1 MTDSSPG
8 LITILRSALDRLE
21 EGAQVAPD
29 DPAVL
34 RFKQRIL
41 RSIAQLELQRQ
52 SLRAPDVI
60 VPEAASN
67 PKLAPPAPSGPD
79 TTTQSIAPDS
89 VIVLVVRRGR
99 QGGNDDSG
107 SGHSS
112 AA

>member
-8 LITILRSALDRLE
+8 LIAILRAALDRLE
-21 EGAQVAPD
+21 EDTQVAPG
-29 DPAVL
+29 DPAVA

-41 RSIAQLELQRQ
+41 RSIAQLEMQRN

-60 VPEAASN
+60 VPGASSGPSAKPTAASAAHE
-67 PKLAPPAPSGPD
+67 PI
-79 TTTQSIAPDS
+79 TPDS
-89 VIVLVVRRGR
+89 VIVLVTRRPR
-99 QGGNDDSG
+99 KPGGEDGGG